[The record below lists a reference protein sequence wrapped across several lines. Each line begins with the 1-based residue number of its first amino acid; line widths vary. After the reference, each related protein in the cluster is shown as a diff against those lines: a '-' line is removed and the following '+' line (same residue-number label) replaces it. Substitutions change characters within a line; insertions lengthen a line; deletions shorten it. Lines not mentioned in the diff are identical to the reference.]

1 MTAAL
6 PAAVRIRF
14 STRLELVRPLRKILV
29 AVLEAQGWPGDAL
42 EDAALVATEV
52 LQNAVEHGSRHD
64 GSEEVGLVLHVLEDA
79 CELEVHDP
87 GTGKGPH
94 SLLGRDPAQ
103 PPDPSSDRGRGLFLV
118 HRLAVGLERVRVGEG
133 ACVRVRLSMHGKDG
147 SSA

>member
-6 PAAVRIRF
+6 PGVVRIRF
-14 STRLELVRPLRKILV
+14 TTRLEMVRPLRKILV
-29 AVLEAQGWPGDAL
+29 AVLAAQGWPEEAL

-52 LQNAVEHGSRHD
+52 LQNAVEHGSLHD
-64 GSEEVGLVLHVLEDA
+64 GREEVALALTVLEDA

-118 HRLAVGLERVRVGEG
+118 HRLAVALERRQEGTG
-133 ACVRVRLSMHGKDG
+133 ACVRVRLSMHGK
-147 SSA
+147 A